1 MGGNTR
7 RFRERFANYVDAQ
20 IALQKLSKL
29 KQDHKQSRYSFAQK
43 ITETVREAY
52 SEADYATSIV
62 TRQLR
67 DIFY

>member
-29 KQDHKQSRYSFAQK
+29 KQDHQQTLHSFAQK
-43 ITETVREAY
+43 NYRNGTGG
-52 SEADYATSIV
+52 
-62 TRQLR
+62 L
-67 DIFY
+67 